1 MRRVSVIVPTRNRP
15 ALLRQALASI
25 RAVEAS
31 DLAFEILV
39 GDNGDDPDSEAACAA
54 YGASHIKVS
63 EPGASAARNAG
74 LRAAQGQYLAFLDD
88 DDVWL
93 PANIRPQL
101 KMLDERNDLEAV
113 FAQVISTDLD
123 LTPTGVALPKQPG
136 EGDALLRKML
146 SGLFPQ
152 IGTLVAR
159 VRVREAIGEFD
170 PVLVGGQDLDWML
183 RIARTRRLGF
193 ARVPVVYFRGRP
205 GGSEDELQLRRIRF
219 DRKVF
224 FRHAVPEW
232 RIWSSPIEFAK
243 AHNNTLGH
251 FYRYFSEAAAE
262 RAAAGQRFYA
272 LRTALTAAAILP
284 FRAAGDL
291 FRASA
296 LRRALHAVT
305 VGARS

>member
-25 RAVEAS
+25 RAVEGD
-31 DLAFEILV
+31 DLEFEVLV
-39 GDNGDDPDSEAACAA
+39 GDNGDTPDSKAACAD
-54 YGASHIKVS
+54 YGATHIPVS
-63 EPGASAARNAG
+63 EAGASAARNAG
-74 LRAAQGQYLAFLDD
+74 LRAATGEYLAFLDD

-101 KMLDERNDLEAV
+101 KILDARTDLEAV
-113 FAQVISTDLD
+113 FAQVISTDPD
-123 LTPTGVALPKQPG
+123 LVPTGIALPKQPG

-159 VRVREAIGEFD
+159 ARVREAIGMFD
-170 PVLVGGQDLDWML
+170 PILIGGQDLDWML

-205 GGSEDELQLRRIRF
+205 GGTEDALQLRRIRF

-232 RIWSSPIEFAK
+232 RIWGSPLEFAK

-262 RAAAGQRFYA
+262 RAAAGQRGYA
-272 LRTALTAAAILP
+272 LRTAFTAVSILP

-291 FRASA
+291 FRTSA
-296 LRRALHAVT
+296 LRRALHAAT
-305 VGARS
+305 VGARP